1 MAGTVAG
8 ADTIIVITRSEEDAE
23 HFIERIENMI
33 FKIESINRREFFLAE
48 LKALQNGS
56 DIRGIALDT
65 EEQTA
70 TLTATAVAEIAVGVV
85 RWLQDKTAATKGT
98 TAPDNC
104 NRT

>member
-33 FKIESINRREFFLAE
+33 FKIESINRREFFLVE

-85 RWLQDKTAATKGT
+85 RWLQDKNSCHERHNSA
-98 TAPDNC
+98 
-104 NRT
+104 

>member
-1 MAGTVAG
+1 MV
-8 ADTIIVITRSEEDAE
+8 
-23 HFIERIENMI
+23 
-33 FKIESINRREFFLAE
+33 E

-85 RWLQDKTAATKGT
+85 RWLQDKKQLYKNTRK
-98 TAPDNC
+98 
-104 NRT
+104 

>member
-8 ADTIIVITRSEEDAE
+8 ADTIIVITFREDAE

-33 FKIESINRREFFLAE
+33 FKIESINRRGVFLGRIESAT
-48 LKALQNGS
+48 KWFGYS
-56 DIRGIALDT
+56 GIALDT

-85 RWLQDKTAATKGT
+85 RWLQDKNSCHERHNSA
-98 TAPDNC
+98 
-104 NRT
+104 

>member
-1 MAGTVAG
+1 MHRKYDFLKLKA
-8 ADTIIVITRSEEDAE
+8 S
-23 HFIERIENMI
+23 IEG
-33 FKIESINRREFFLAE
+33 SFFGKE

-85 RWLQDKTAATKGT
+85 RWLQDKKQLPRKAQQRLTISAIGHDSRLTASRLRKVSSSI
-98 TAPDNC
+98 C
-104 NRT
+104 FFH

>member
-1 MAGTVAG
+1 M
-8 ADTIIVITRSEEDAE
+8 ITRSEEDAE

-33 FKIESINRREFFLAE
+33 FKIESINRREFFLVE

-85 RWLQDKTAATKGT
+85 RWLQDKTVATKGT